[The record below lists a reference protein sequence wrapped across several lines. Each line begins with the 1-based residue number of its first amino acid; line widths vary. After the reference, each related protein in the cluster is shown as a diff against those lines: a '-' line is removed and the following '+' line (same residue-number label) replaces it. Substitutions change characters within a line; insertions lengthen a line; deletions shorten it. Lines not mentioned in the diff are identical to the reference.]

1 MERKIIAVGI
11 PAFKAQG
18 TIFKTLAS
26 IAIQSIS
33 DKAKVYIADDCI
45 TDDNSYEDI
54 IKCFPSLEIEYI
66 PTTENTGP
74 GLARQRA
81 LEAAYKDGCDLI
93 TFIDADDVFYDQYS
107 LETLLQGFNS
117 PEVVVS
123 QGSFLQKTPMG
134 FVPRNDVGHP
144 WVFGR
149 LYAIKFLKENQI
161 EFSHLRCM
169 EDGEFNA
176 KIRMLIEGTPLKWNI
191 TDRAVYYWNEGSE
204 HSITRTIWKGHN
216 NDMPIYNL
224 GGCSKGAAICFKR
237 AIEFVAKKNPFN
249 PSIVRTASELM
260 VDKYFTYFES
270 VQNFPE
276 YAEQNAFIA
285 SWWYHNVF
293 LKYAPNV
300 EYETLEQIFMNMLM
314 SKAGTFKAFP
324 EKTFKQFYDWIKELP
339 YDNDALKE
347 IRSRIPAELLALE
360 SNSGSNEEM

>member
-1 MERKIIAVGI
+1 MEKKIIAVGI
-11 PAFKAQG
+11 PAFKAHK
-18 TIFKTLAS
+18 TIYKTLAS

-33 DKAKVYIADDCI
+33 DKVKVYIANDNPGDDY
-45 TDDNSYEDI
+45 DDI
-54 IKCFPSLEIEYI
+54 IKCFPNLDIEYI

-81 LEAAYKDGCDLI
+81 LEAAGDIPFI
-93 TFIDADDVFYDQYS
+93 TFIDADDVLYDQYS
-107 LETLLQGFNS
+107 LETLLQGFNDGS
-117 PEVVVS
+117 VVVS
-123 QGSFLQKTPMG
+123 QGAFLQKTPAG
-134 FVPRNDVGHP
+134 LIPRNDVGHP

-149 LYAIKFLKENQI
+149 LYNIKFLKENGI
-161 EFSHLRCM
+161 SFSHLRCM
-169 EDGEFNA
+169 EDGELNA
-176 KIRMLIEGTPLKWNI
+176 KVRMIIEGTPLKWNI
-191 TDRAVYYWNEGSE
+191 TDQPVYYWNEGSE
-204 HSITRTIWKGHN
+204 HSITRVTWGDRN
-216 NDMPIYNL
+216 GGMPIYNL

-314 SKAGTFKAFP
+314 GKAGTFKAFP

-339 YDNDALKE
+339 YDNDTLKE

-360 SNSGSNEEM
+360 SNTGSNEEM

>member
-1 MERKIIAVGI
+1 MEKKIIAVGI
-11 PAFKAQG
+11 PAFKAHK
-18 TIFKTLAS
+18 TIYKTLAS
-26 IAIQSIS
+26 ITIQSIS
-33 DKAKVYIADDCI
+33 DKVKVFIANDNPGDD
-45 TDDNSYEDI
+45 YEDI
-54 IKCFPSLEIEYI
+54 IKCFPNLDIEYI

-81 LEAAYKDGCDLI
+81 LDAAVDMPFI

-107 LETLLQGFNS
+107 LETLLQGFNDGS
-117 PEVVVS
+117 VVVS
-123 QGSFLQKTPMG
+123 QGAFLQKTPMG
-134 FVPRNDVGHP
+134 LIPRNDVGHP

-149 LYAIKFLKENQI
+149 LYNIKFLKENSI
-161 EFSHLRCM
+161 SFSQLRCM
-169 EDGEFNA
+169 EDGELNA
-176 KIRMLIEGTPLKWNI
+176 KVRMIIEGTPLKWNI
-191 TDRAVYYWNEGSE
+191 TDAPVYLWNEGSE

-314 SKAGTFKAFP
+314 GKAGTFKAFP
-324 EKTFKQFYDWIKELP
+324 EKTFKQFYDWIKDLP
-339 YDNDALKE
+339 YDNDTLKE
-347 IRSRIPAELLALE
+347 IRSRIPEELLALE
-360 SNSGSNEEM
+360 SNTGSNEEM